1 MDAIQREVLVAEY
14 AGLSARPTPNHASD
28 NDQHAQRAVSAYEA
42 VAHQDKRDILA
53 DMLGVSEYA

>member
-1 MDAIQREVLVAEY
+1 MDAIQREVLVSEY
-14 AGLSARPTPNHASD
+14 VGLSAKPRVGEHA
-28 NDQHAQRAVSAYEA
+28 NDQHAQRAVSAYET